1 MCVWGEG
8 GSEGGLSLSLSI
20 YLSASLSLQF
30 KQITT
35 CSQVPPVEV
44 IKAKEAQWELRHA
57 AELEEKTLIPASLNS
72 AAGSRH

>member
-1 MCVWGEG
+1 MWGSG
-8 GSEGGLSLSLSI
+8 GESISLSLSI

-72 AAGSRH
+72 AVGSLH